1 MFPHVAVF
9 SVSDI
14 FFRSGTCTYKIWNTY
29 SSAQFPNSCYSTRGP
44 TKSQRERE
52 GFENNTTF
60 PFSNMHVF
68 NKCWSGRFNI
78 YQERRLTNI
87 FHIQLGHNLCFPV
100 PYDCTMC
107 SDRYFVVF
115 YNHFSNSL
123 HSCNILLW
131 RNRWLQHK
139 FGIYN

>member
-44 TKSQRERE
+44 TKSQIERE
-52 GFENNTTF
+52 SFENNTTF

-78 YQERRLTNI
+78 YQERRLTNLSHATRAQSLLSSPI
-87 FHIQLGHNLCFPV
+87 WLYNVFRQVFRRFLQPFQQFSTFLQYSVVEKSLITTQI
-100 PYDCTMC
+100 
-107 SDRYFVVF
+107 RY
-115 YNHFSNSL
+115 L
-123 HSCNILLW
+123 
-131 RNRWLQHK
+131 
-139 FGIYN
+139 

>member
-14 FFRSGTCTYKIWNTY
+14 FFVPVHVPIRYETHIQAHNFQIVAIQQGVRQSH
-29 SSAQFPNSCYSTRGP
+29 
-44 TKSQRERE
+44 RERE
-52 GFENNTTF
+52 SFENNTTF

-87 FHIQLGHNLCFPV
+87 FHMQLEHNLCFPV